1 MKQIIFGIFLM
12 CNLVGFSQ
20 KKAAVKNTP
29 TFYSIHHC
37 IDKMTD
43 EEYYLATTKLIGANK
58 TKTKGIAISPIFTK
72 VQDTIKVEQIL
83 VENFGVGKCNE
94 KSTLIIMFDDSSK
107 LTLESSNKFNCD
119 GDNYFDVYYD
129 LDYKDISTKKIKTI
143 RYTNGYT
150 YESFTFD
157 LTATQK
163 TYFINVINN
172 YKVKEINCDK

>member
-1 MKQIIFGIFLM
+1 MKQIIFGIILM
-12 CNLVGFSQ
+12 NSLAGFSQ
-20 KKAAVKNTP
+20 KKATVKNIP

-43 EEYYLATTKLIGANK
+43 KQYYLATIKLIGANK
-58 TKTKGIAISPIFTK
+58 TKTKGIAISPIFNK

-83 VENFGVGKCNE
+83 VENIGISKCNE

-107 LTLESSNKFNCD
+107 LTLEASNKFNCD

-129 LDYKDISTKKIKTI
+129 LDYKDLAAKKIKTI

-157 LTATQK
+157 LTLAQK
-163 TYFINVINN
+163 TYFINVIHN
-172 YKVKEINCDK
+172 YKVKEINCSK